1 MLFCEKCTQVLC
13 ALLPM
18 IYDCHS
24 HHSIEESEYLHTIC
38 PCDSF
43 QGNNQAEHVC
53 SHPNT
58 QATTQASTKLNIF
71 ALTQI
76 PRSRVPA
83 SILGSGRKKASINSI
98 RLSCKIYYILLFILL
113 SLSPQKWG
121 CSRNQ
126 IYSYKK
132 WNFFCFQG
140 SVIKM
145 SQQKYAF
152 KKSLFSSFKHQ
163 VKRKLIRFMLDM
175 LDRHPNP
182 DTNPFLD
189 FPTSRN
195 NDNFK
200 NFTKTFL

>member
-58 QATTQASTKLNIF
+58 QATTQATTKLNIF

-113 SLSPQKWG
+113 SLSPQKW
-121 CSRNQ
+121 N
-126 IYSYKK
+126 I
-132 WNFFCFQG
+132 FCFQG
-140 SVIKM
+140 SVNTM
-145 SQQKYAF
+145 SQQKHAF
-152 KKSLFSSFKHQ
+152 KKSLFQASN
-163 VKRKLIRFMLDM
+163 IM
-175 LDRHPNP
+175 
-182 DTNPFLD
+182 
-189 FPTSRN
+189 
-195 NDNFK
+195 
-200 NFTKTFL
+200 